1 MPEMD
6 LNNLIEQ
13 TRQSLLVRLETLGLS
28 PDEYEHDSRVLS
40 EFTEI
45 AAGQLT
51 QEPGLEGPDPE
62 QPIPLDAN
70 MVAQGLT
77 LFCEGLYFA
86 LAKFASMG
94 IGGTIK
100 QEMIQN
106 LALHIYE
113 QAKQLVAATY
123 GQEHTPEFQFTM
135 AQQIDIIQK
144 AAEGYLMELVTEY
157 EEINGPIIPAELPA
171 AIAQQMPMMPP
182 HGGGS
187 TVPSAGVSSPTKGPT
202 PHDKYAA
209 VALLLSTLPAPQRS
223 RILSRFSDAE
233 KELITYYSYPQH
245 VADNLDLAC
254 VEAHLKTL
262 KATLKKNSPAAK
274 TEAYKGILA
283 LVESNPP
290 EKLLSWVTD
299 ERPLVKR
306 YLEAH
311 YGRLSGQTH
320 SPADGTAGSPVTLPP
335 RIENILYQHLAKRLN
350 AS

>member
-6 LNNLIEQ
+6 LNSLIEQ
-13 TRQSLLVRLETLGLS
+13 TRQSLLARLDILGLI
-28 PDEYEHDSRVLS
+28 PEEYEHDSRVLS

-45 AAGQLT
+45 AAGQLI
-51 QEPGLEGPDPE
+51 QEPGLEGPDPN
-62 QPIPLDAN
+62 QPIPLDAD

-77 LFCEGLYFA
+77 LFCEGLYDA

-94 IGGTIK
+94 IGGSIK

-144 AAEGYLMELVTEY
+144 AAEGKLIELITEY
-157 EEINGPIIPAELPA
+157 EEINGPIVHADSLAITQSMPLSPAYGAEPLA
-171 AIAQQMPMMPP
+171 
-182 HGGGS
+182 S
-187 TVPSAGVSSPTKGPT
+187 TSGNPVQPKGPSA
-202 PHDKYAA
+202 HDKYAA
-209 VALLLSTLPAPQRS
+209 VALLLGTLPAPQRS
-223 RILSRFSDAE
+223 RILSRFTESE
-233 KELITYYSYPQH
+233 KELVTYYSYPQH
-245 VADNLDLAC
+245 VSDNLDLAS
-254 VEAHLKTL
+254 VEAHLKKL

-290 EKLLSWVTD
+290 EKLLSWVKD
-299 ERPLVKR
+299 ERPLVQR

-311 YGRLSGQTH
+311 YRRLSGQSY
-320 SPADGTAGSPVTLPP
+320 SPDEGATDSSVTLPP
-335 RIENILYQHLAKRLN
+335 RIESILYQHLIRRLN